1 MKLIKHNFIFLC
13 VEILLLISVLYVPTQ
28 IMPQACIIVADVFV
42 VLTMFRI
49 IRDGFKDIPVFFFN
63 ITYWIFVLGGCTTS
77 IIKTGKVSNYISVS
91 LTEGQLNLACGIAL
105 FGIAC
110 LDIVYF

>member
-42 VLTMFRI
+42 VLTMFKI
-49 IRDGFKDIPVFFFN
+49 IRDGFKDIPVFF
-63 ITYWIFVLGGCTTS
+63 LTS
-77 IIKTGKVSNYISVS
+77 HTGS
-91 LTEGQLNLACGIAL
+91 LCWA
-105 FGIAC
+105 
-110 LDIVYF
+110 DVRHR

>member
-28 IMPQACIIVADVFV
+28 IMPQTCIIVADIFV

-49 IRDGFKDIPVFFFN
+49 IRDGFKDVPVFFFN
-63 ITYWIFVLGGCTTS
+63 ITYWIFVLSGCTTS

-91 LTEGQLNLACGIAL
+91 LTEGQLNLACGIA
-105 FGIAC
+105 
-110 LDIVYF
+110 